1 MKGIPFVAVLGV
13 ALVSAAGGSA
23 SAREFAVNGSIH
35 YKVEPT
41 GQVNL
46 AAGRTLVSQRLV
58 GTIKVDDESAP
69 INDSSQECV
78 GAFVIQDGQ
87 TIEGHGYCVAHDAGG
102 DTWWLSYAAGPT
114 ESAWM
119 VTGGTGKYAG
129 MTGGGNT
136 FYASDAKSITAADG
150 WMQKISGTLNM
161 GTLNVRN

>member
-87 TIEGHGYCVAHDAGG
+87 TLRVTAIAWPTMPAVTPGGYPTPPAPPRAHG
-102 DTWWLSYAAGPT
+102 WSPAAP
-114 ESAWM
+114 ESMPA
-119 VTGGTGKYAG
+119 
-129 MTGGGNT
+129 
-136 FYASDAKSITAADG
+136 
-150 WMQKISGTLNM
+150 
-161 GTLNVRN
+161 